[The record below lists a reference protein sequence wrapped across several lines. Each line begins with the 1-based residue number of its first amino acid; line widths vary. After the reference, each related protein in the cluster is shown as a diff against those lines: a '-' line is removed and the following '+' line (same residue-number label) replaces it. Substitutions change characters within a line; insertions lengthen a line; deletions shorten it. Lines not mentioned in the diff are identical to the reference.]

1 MSNVLLAGFQ
11 TWYHKLSNWC
21 ANFFNG
27 GKVSGSWKVER
38 SMKYMIVMMEWLI
51 LYIYQVLWVHLDS
64 RISLIQ
70 FTEQKSDL
78 SERIF
83 CPRRKLWDYLSTF
96 SRFISESRK
105 VWVVAK
111 YSITP
116 HFLSWSA
123 AASNSFQS
131 KLRITKASSGV
142 VFCKVKFTKTPSS
155 EYKESDKYSKSV
167 REKLL
172 NKNKKV
178 KYECVYQFRCS

>member
-1 MSNVLLAGFQ
+1 MSNVCWLGF
-11 TWYHKLSNWC
+11 KLDMTSC
-21 ANFFNG
+21 QIAPTFLMG

-38 SMKYMIVMMEWLI
+38 SIKYMIASMMDDWSVELKECCC
-51 LYIYQVLWVHLDS
+51 Q
-64 RISLIQ
+64 
-70 FTEQKSDL
+70 
-78 SERIF
+78 
-83 CPRRKLWDYLSTF
+83 RRKWRDFLLTF
-96 SRFISESRK
+96 SRFISQSRE

-116 HFLSWSA
+116 HFLRWSA

-167 REKLL
+167 KKSSFLRETLEQKSKIWMCNNNIHFLL
-172 NKNKKV
+172 NFKI
-178 KYECVYQFRCS
+178 